1 MDSIFRKLLYTSV
14 GFISLSADKLIRL
27 IDDLVYEQ
35 KISSEEGKRIVE
47 DFSKNSQ
54 SKKEE
59 FDGQVTDWVQDF
71 MSKWVSKW
79 LNPCKIFTFV
89 NFIQWCRLR
98 QKTKR
103 RKSSCTIGFSIF
115 ISKAN
120 HVLLTICLHI
130 IWIVYHYV
138 SNGFLVS

>member
-59 FDGQVTDWVQDF
+59 FDGEVTDWVQDF
-71 MSKWVSKW
+71 MSK
-79 LNPCKIFTFV
+79 FTFADDSDIEEV
-89 NFIQWCRLR
+89 KTRL
-98 QKTKR
+98 QKLESEKPTVKKTPVKTT
-103 RKSSCTIGFSIF
+103 RKA
-115 ISKAN
+115 KK
-120 HVLLTICLHI
+120 
-130 IWIVYHYV
+130 
-138 SNGFLVS
+138 